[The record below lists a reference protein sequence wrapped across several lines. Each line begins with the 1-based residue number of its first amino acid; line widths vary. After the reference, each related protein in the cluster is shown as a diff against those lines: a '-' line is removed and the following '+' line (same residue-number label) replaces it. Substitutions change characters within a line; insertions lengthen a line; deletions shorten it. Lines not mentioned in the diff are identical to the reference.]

1 MIIDVILDVKEAE
14 ETGEPYSARRF
25 YGDIM
30 DWVGLNPAPALD
42 ITVAM
47 DYGTNADVC
56 AALCRYIDRGGSGSA
71 PATGSLSD
79 RKSKIRT
86 VLILRKE
93 V

>member
-14 ETGEPYSARRF
+14 EAGEPYSARRF

-30 DWVGLNPAPALD
+30 EWVGLNPAPALD

-56 AALCRYIDRGGSGSA
+56 SALCRYIDRGGYD
-71 PATGSLSD
+71 PALKVWICSRDWLA
-79 RKSKIRT
+79 
-86 VLILRKE
+86 E
-93 V
+93 